1 MVWRLPGARSALPT
15 GIALLL
21 LPLWAAQ
28 QQQPLAHN
36 VEPLQAYIGNNAP
49 LQSHTQAHSLANT
62 NDASAIETVAL
73 AAPNPAVRAPP
84 ARLNSNAGPGP
95 QLQARSLQD
104 WEVEDFVLLATVDG
118 TIHARDR
125 KTGAPRWALEVPSS
139 PMVETIYHQ
148 SNRSGFADAQPEDD
162 FIWIVE
168 PSRDGDLYIYN
179 QAPNG
184 GLQKLGLTVKA
195 LVDETP
201 YSGTDPPVTYTARK
215 ETTLYTVDART
226 GTILR
231 VFSSRGSAAA
241 TEQSC
246 RRVNDL
252 EALDDEEC
260 ETKNGTLTLGRLEY
274 IVTVQNT
281 ETGNLICTIKYSE
294 WGPNNRDVDLQS
306 QYFRT
311 MDERHIYSMHDG
323 VIFGFDHSKVD
334 GRRYTQR
341 FTSPVARVFDVARP
355 ARTDSPDT
363 PLVLLSQPRNPPDD
377 SFGVNTPEDR
387 ESRVFVNCTENGGW
401 YAMSEASYPLV
412 TGRARQAEC
421 YEKDYLMN
429 EKPLMSHSLAQ
440 QRAALAGV
448 HSLNEPSGK
457 YQRTIPS
464 ISGPPADLSNDTPR
478 DIARVSPKS
487 PPQPTI
493 RPGVLIQK
501 GWDNVVDVVVTL
513 CLLTF
518 GTFLYLNSHTLQELA
533 KQKLDLKNVIS
544 INGKPLSTTP
554 STPIIASTPT
564 LPSEFG
570 TDGIPSSLD
579 PGVTVNITVP
589 TLDQDGDVTPRLKSR
604 NSSEDIESTPRV
616 RIQDPDNNDDKNDD
630 VEELNLLQTPE
641 KTKKKARRGRRGG
654 VAHKR
659 GKKNQ
664 NQKQSEDA
672 DGKISTETPSD
683 NDHTEIARRPGLER
697 QLSRTISTE
706 MVEID
711 GSIRI
716 GQLKVH
722 TDKVLGH
729 GSHGTVVY
737 KGSFD
742 GRDVAV
748 KRMLVEFYDIASHEV
763 GLLQESDDH
772 KNVIRYFCR
781 EQTAGFLYIGLELC
795 PASLQDVVEKPL
807 DYPSLVNG
815 GLDVPDVLWQIT
827 AGVRYLHSL
836 KIVHRDLKPQNIL
849 VAAPKPRTGSSSL
862 RLLISDFGLCKKLED
877 NQSSFRATT
886 AHAAGTSGWRA
897 PELLVDDDQTA
908 PSGSTWDNQ
917 SVDSSDPAVV
927 DPQTNRRAT
936 RAIDI
941 FSLGCVFYY
950 VLTRGGHPFD
960 KDGKFMREANI
971 VKGYHNLDDLQKLG
985 DYAFEADD
993 LIRQML
999 SLDPRRRPDATTIML
1014 HPFFWSPADRLNFL
1028 CDVSDHFEFEPRD
1041 PPSADLLCLE
1051 SVAPDVIGLEMDFLK
1066 LLPKDFKDSL
1076 GKQRKYTGSKM
1087 LDLLRALR
1095 NKRNH
1100 YNDMPEHLKANIGGL
1115 PVGYLQFWA
1124 LRFPSLLI
1132 NCHWVILQLGLTKV
1146 ERFKRYFTPPA

>member
-1 MVWRLPGARSALPT
+1 
-15 GIALLL
+15 
-21 LPLWAAQ
+21 
-28 QQQPLAHN
+28 
-36 VEPLQAYIGNNAP
+36 
-49 LQSHTQAHSLANT
+49 
-62 NDASAIETVAL
+62 
-73 AAPNPAVRAPP
+73 
-84 ARLNSNAGPGP
+84 
-95 QLQARSLQD
+95 
-104 WEVEDFVLLATVDG
+104 
-118 TIHARDR
+118 
-125 KTGAPRWALEVPSS
+125 
-139 PMVETIYHQ
+139 MVETIYHQ

-363 PLVLLSQPRNPPDD
+363 SLVLLSQPRNPPDD

-478 DIARVSPKS
+478 DVARVSPKS

-570 TDGIPSSLD
+570 TDGVPSSLG

-604 NSSEDIESTPRV
+604 NSNARENKEKSSPWKTGWRGA
-616 RIQDPDNNDDKNDD
+616 QAWQ
-630 VEELNLLQTPE
+630 EEPE
-641 KTKKKARRGRRGG
+641 P
-654 VAHKR
+654 
-659 GKKNQ
+659 
-664 NQKQSEDA
+664 E
-672 DGKISTETPSD
+672 TE
-683 NDHTEIARRPGLER
+683 
-697 QLSRTISTE
+697 
-706 MVEID
+706 
-711 GSIRI
+711 I